1 MTFGGKEVNVLY
13 LLKTLD
19 MWQVIETVIFQEVKK
34 KKKHCIV
41 GHIYENMQ

>member
-34 KKKHCIV
+34 KKETLHR
-41 GHIYENMQ
+41 GAYL